1 MSYSVRESSEDGFAT
16 VELIDN
22 GSDVKAVVVPQ
33 LGNNTIALTL
43 RGLNFLWRPDRT
55 LRDLLAARSLF
66 GIPFLAPWANR
77 LSKKEYWVGD
87 RCYQLNAS
95 FGNLRFDHHG
105 QVIHGLMLF
114 EPWTVTELEA
124 TSDGAQL
131 VSRIQFSARPSLI
144 AQFPF
149 AHTLEMRHLL
159 RDGRLQI
166 TLRITSECMEPFP
179 VSIGFHPYYVIP
191 ETRRDDWQLQ
201 LAARTRFELNGNQTP
216 TGITMPVEQRL
227 WAVKDVELDDVFSGL
242 TRSKDGEAHFSI
254 GCNSGSLKTGFGPH
268 YKVAVVYAP
277 RTHDFVCIEPMA
289 TITNAL
295 HLRHEGFDVD
305 LPMVDPGGSWEE
317 SFWMEPSLAVR

>member
-1 MSYSVRESSEDGFAT
+1 MSYSIRESSEDGFAT
-16 VELIDN
+16 IELIDHDR
-22 GSDVKAVVVPQ
+22 DVKAVVAPQ

-95 FGNLRFDHHG
+95 FGNLRFDHYG
-105 QVIHGLMLF
+105 QVIHGLLLF
-114 EPWTVTELEA
+114 EPWTVMELEA
-124 TSDGAQL
+124 TPDGARL
-131 VSRIQFSARPSLI
+131 VSRIHFSSRPCLI
-144 AQFPF
+144 SQFPF

-159 RDGRLQI
+159 RDGRLRI
-166 TLRITSECMEPFP
+166 TLRISNECVEPFP

-191 ETRRDDWQLQ
+191 ETRRDDWRLQ
-201 LAARTRFELNGNQTP
+201 LAARTRFELNGNQMP
-216 TGITMPVEQRL
+216 TGITTPVEQRDL
-227 WAVKDVELDDVFSGL
+227 AVKEVELDDVFSGL
-242 TRSKDGEAHFSI
+242 VRNEQGEAHFSI
-254 GCNSGSLKTGFGPH
+254 SCNVGSLKTGFGPH

-295 HLRHEGFDVD
+295 NLRYEGLDVD
-305 LPMVDPGGSWEE
+305 LPMVEPGSCWEE
-317 SFWMEPSLAVR
+317 SFWVEPSLAI